1 MTPEKEREMNQDLES
16 VAESGVLTPSIPWDI
31 GARTQQQRIF
41 EAMAKSCAE
50 KTFSGTTIADIV
62 GHASIS
68 RATFY
73 KHFPNK
79 QACFY
84 ATVEAFL
91 EELQRD
97 ATDAHSTSDGSH
109 LDSVRKVVTAV
120 VERLDAEPDHAKL
133 LLVEA
138 IVVDPEI
145 VRRYR
150 KLVLRALEP
159 PQRTAMETDR
169 ASTDPE
175 IAFGSAMVLVA
186 GHLGS
191 GQTKGLASLLPELIY
206 VALLPYAGQDMALA
220 QARLGR

>member
-1 MTPEKEREMNQDLES
+1 MNQDLES
-16 VAESGVLTPSIPWDI
+16 ATESGVLTPSIPWDI

-79 QACFY
+79 RECFR
-84 ATVEAFL
+84 ATAGGFL
-91 EELQRD
+91 AELQGD
-97 ATDAHSTSDGSH
+97 AAEAHSSSDGSYS
-109 LDSVRKVVTAV
+109 DSVRKVVTAL
-120 VERLDAEPDHAKL
+120 VERLDAEPDLAKL
-133 LLVEA
+133 LIEA

-145 VRRYR
+145 VGRYR
-150 KLVLRALEP
+150 ELVLTALKP
-159 PQRTAMETDR
+159 PPGTAQAARR

-175 IAFGSAMVLVA
+175 IAFGSAMVLIA

-191 GQTKGLASLLPELIY
+191 NQDQGLSSLLPELIY
-206 VALLPYAGQDMALA
+206 IALVPHAGHDMALA
-220 QARLGR
+220 QARLDR

>member
-1 MTPEKEREMNQDLES
+1 MDQDLEL
-16 VAESGVLTPSIPWDI
+16 VAEAGVLTPSIPWDI

-41 EAMAKSCAE
+41 AAMAKSCAE

-79 QACFY
+79 RECFY

-91 EELQRD
+91 RELQRD
-97 ATDAHSTSDGSH
+97 AAVARSTSDGSH
-109 LDSVRKVVTAV
+109 SDSVRKVVTAI
-120 VERLDAEPDHAKL
+120 VERLDAEPDRAKL

-150 KLVLRALEP
+150 KLVLRALKP
-159 PQRTAMETDR
+159 RQKTARETDR
-169 ASTDPE
+169 VCTDPE
-175 IAFGSAMVLVA
+175 MAFGSAMVLVA

-191 GQTKGLASLLPELIY
+191 GQTKGLVSLLPELIY
-206 VALLPYAGQDMALA
+206 IALLPYAGQDMALA